1 MKNKVLSL
9 LLVYLIYIIAYVGAY
24 FSSIWIKDNIYLQ
37 LAFMDVVATIIIWI
51 ASIFLKNTSLYDP
64 YWSLTP
70 WAIATYLLF
79 VTRVSNAYT
88 FILYIVFSI
97 WSWRLTINWMITF
110 DDLKWEDWRYKEY
123 RVKYPFYLYEP
134 LNLVGFMMMPTTL
147 VYFGLLPLLIIIVNG
162 ATALS
167 IIGSATILLG
177 TLLEFFADHDM
188 HTFLKETKER
198 KVCNKGLWAYSR
210 HPNYLGENLIWI
222 GIYVALVVSLPQY
235 WYYFFGALLIL
246 LLFEFISIPMMEK
259 RQISRR
265 PDYLEY
271 IKTTPRMVP
280 FTKFKK

>member
-9 LLVYLIYIIAYVGAY
+9 LLIYLIYIIAYVGAY

-70 WAIATYLLF
+70 WAIATYLLII
-79 VTRVSNAYT
+79 TKVSNAYT

-123 RVKYPFYLYEP
+123 RAKYPFYLYEP

-167 IIGSATILLG
+167 IIGSAIVLLG

-222 GIYVALVVSLPQY
+222 GLYVALVVSLPQY
-235 WYYFFGALLIL
+235 WYYFFGTLLIL